1 MVGCSEFCRNFAFAI
16 FFLSPL
22 HRKHHYLRLLRKDTV
37 WKKERKKMQALH
49 TMSPEN
55 PSRMS
60 HDTMAV
66 VRGGLVACAWVHGT
80 ALHYYCQHRSMGFH
94 TAGSVASK
102 PPVYR
107 VAREEGMLPCPAVDA
122 HAETDRRRR
131 APRAVARDL
140 EQRQLRP
147 SIPPGNALDSVGN

>member
-1 MVGCSEFCRNFAFAI
+1 
-16 FFLSPL
+16 
-22 HRKHHYLRLLRKDTV
+22 
-37 WKKERKKMQALH
+37 
-49 TMSPEN
+49 
-55 PSRMS
+55 
-60 HDTMAV
+60 
-66 VRGGLVACAWVHGT
+66 
-80 ALHYYCQHRSMGFH
+80 MGFH

-140 EQRQLRP
+140 GQRQLRP
-147 SIPPGNALDSVGN
+147 TIPPGNALDSVGN